1 MNYAENLQAAG
12 IMLVVT
18 LFVMSWDFIPPIF
31 SKLRKV
37 FGK

>member
-1 MNYAENLQAAG
+1 MNYAENLQVAG

-18 LFVMSWDFIPPIF
+18 LFVMSWDFIPPMF
-31 SKLRKV
+31 SRLRKV